1 MKRLEEF
8 LAAEAS
14 GDLIPWK
21 SQVSA
26 AEKFMM
32 SLAEVEEAMLVGGW
46 LPARYQRNRK
56 MLSLDQQLKLCR
68 SCVAVIGCGGLGGYV
83 IEQLA
88 RLGVG
93 RIIAID
99 PDVFEEHNLNRQLL
113 SSPRLLG
120 HSKALTA
127 KSRVNDIN
135 PAVALFAVEKAFDRD
150 NGAGLVAEAD
160 VVVDAVDNIAAR
172 KSMDLV
178 CRELEVPL
186 VHGAIAGWYAQVS
199 TQYPGDTIIEKLYGH
214 SDESP
219 GMESRLG
226 NPSFTPGAAAS
237 FQVAEVCK
245 ILTGEGEVLR
255 HRKLHIDL
263 LAMETEEVPF

>member
-1 MKRLEEF
+1 M
-8 LAAEAS
+8 
-14 GDLIPWK
+14 
-21 SQVSA
+21 
-26 AEKFMM
+26 
-32 SLAEVEEAMLVGGW
+32 
-46 LPARYQRNRK
+46 
-56 MLSLDQQLKLCR
+56 
-68 SCVAVIGCGGLGGYV
+68 
-83 IEQLA
+83 
-88 RLGVG
+88 
-93 RIIAID
+93 
-99 PDVFEEHNLNRQLL
+99 
-113 SSPRLLG
+113 
-120 HSKALTA
+120 
-127 KSRVNDIN
+127 
-135 PAVALFAVEKAFDRD
+135 
-150 NGAGLVAEAD
+150 
-160 VVVDAVDNIAAR
+160 VVDAVDNIAAR
-172 KSMDLV
+172 KAMDLV